1 MTSGFKGVLAILL
14 LVPAVLL
21 AAGCREEEPPAA
33 TPAVTM
39 EDQWTV
45 KGKVVS
51 VAEKGV
57 TIDHQDIPGLM
68 AAMTM
73 TFAVKDPAVLQGLEA
88 ADAIEFTL
96 VRSTDG
102 LQITRIRKIN
112 AAELEAGKKPQ
123 T

>member
-21 AAGCREEEPPAA
+21 AAACREEEPPAV

-73 TFAVKDPAVLQGLEA
+73 TFAVKDRAVLEGVEA
-88 ADAIEFTL
+88 GDAIEFTL
-96 VRSTDG
+96 VRSADG
-102 LQITRIRKIN
+102 LHITRIRRIN

>member
-21 AAGCREEEPPAA
+21 AVGCREEEPPAV

-73 TFAVKDPAVLQGLEA
+73 TFAVKDPAALQGLEA
-88 ADAIEFTL
+88 GDAIEFTL
-96 VRSTDG
+96 VRSADG
-102 LQITRIRKIN
+102 LHITRIRRIN

>member
-1 MTSGFKGVLAILL
+1 MKPGFMRGPTTVLLVLA
-14 LVPAVLL
+14 ALL
-21 AAGCREEEPPAA
+21 AVGCQEEPTPAA
-33 TPAVTM
+33 APTVAM

-45 KGKVVS
+45 KGRVVS

-73 TFAVKDPAVLQGLEA
+73 AFAVKEPAVLEGVEA
-88 ADAIEFTL
+88 GDAIEFTL
-96 VRSTDG
+96 VRSADG
-102 LQITRIRKIN
+102 LHITRIRKIN

>member
-88 ADAIEFTL
+88 GDAIEFTL
-96 VRSTDG
+96 VRSADG
-102 LQITRIRKIN
+102 LHITRIRRIN